1 MTPNDGE
8 IDYLVM
14 DHNPHSFNLF
24 KSYSYYSI
32 LLGARNELLK
42 KLDSLP
48 SLGIEKQEFSLIEI
62 TEDLAKLGGYYKKMN
77 GFMLCD
83 KELAEAGGYRHSLG
97 MYLGS
102 FKKYKEKVDRFTK
115 EKEFLSQLKCLPNS
129 SIFIV
134 RDTERWDLL
143 KVLISGPIGTDYA
156 NGLFLFDVACTED
169 FPNSPPRIQL
179 LTTGRFSTVFH
190 PRLASNGDVLGL
202 NWDSASNLA
211 EFFVQVQDIFK
222 QSHSVEHLDIRSC
235 IIRYNT
241 LAFAILDMIRH
252 PPIDFAPVVPAH
264 FEIKKRDILLQAES

>member
-1 MTPNDGE
+1 MTTVDKWLEEAKEFVTPNDGE

-32 LLGARNELLK
+32 LLEARNELLK

-102 FKKYKEKVDRFTK
+102 FKKYKEKVDISVT
-115 EKEFLSQLKCLPNS
+115 
-129 SIFIV
+129 IF
-134 RDTERWDLL
+134 DCFY
-143 KVLISGPIGTDYA
+143 S
-156 NGLFLFDVACTED
+156 NNFLFFVA
-169 FPNSPPRIQL
+169 I
-179 LTTGRFSTVFH
+179 
-190 PRLASNGDVLGL
+190 
-202 NWDSASNLA
+202 
-211 EFFVQVQDIFK
+211 
-222 QSHSVEHLDIRSC
+222 
-235 IIRYNT
+235 
-241 LAFAILDMIRH
+241 LAFIL
-252 PPIDFAPVVPAH
+252 
-264 FEIKKRDILLQAES
+264 